1 MGPTTVSVVV
11 VESRERL
18 TRARVLTAAVEIAD
32 AEGLEKLSMR
42 NLAAH
47 LGFEVM
53 SLYNHVA
60 NKDDLLA
67 GMADMVA
74 TEIERVEVDGT
85 DAEGWKTALRHHLLD
100 TKAAFERHRW
110 VVMLW
115 VTTMPGPARFDHME
129 WMLSTLA
136 ASGLSEHRTHVGFH
150 ALTNHVVGFMLQN
163 VSMSVGEGDADAIAA
178 DVMNA
183 LDPERYEHSIRHI
196 GQHIDGDHG
205 SSFEFVLDLL
215 LEGIAVER

>member
-1 MGPTTVSVVV
+1 M
-11 VESRERL
+11 
-18 TRARVLTAAVEIAD
+18 AAAVDLAD
-32 AEGLEKLSMR
+32 ADGIDKLSMR

-60 NKDDLLA
+60 NKDDLLS
-67 GMADMVA
+67 GMADVVA
-74 TEIERVEVDGT
+74 SEIERVAI
-85 DAEGWKTALRHHLLD
+85 DADDPDGWKRALRHQMLE
-100 TKAAFERHRW
+100 TKTAFERHRW

-129 WMLSTLA
+129 WTLSTLQA
-136 ASGLSEHRTHVGFH
+136 GGLSEHGTHIGFH

-163 VSMSVGEGDADAIAA
+163 VSMTFEEGDADAIAA
-178 DVMNA
+178 DVMA
-183 LDPERYEHSIRHI
+183 SLDPERHEHTIRHI
-196 GQHIDGDHG
+196 GQHLDGDHG

-215 LEGIAVER
+215 LDGIEANG